1 MSPLS
6 RLIRGFR
13 NKYPYFTQIL
23 LEGAAKAALAYSFVQ
38 VTTAYLSRPMP
49 QWLRAA
55 FGGHKPPAREA
66 FPVESYVGAGT
77 DKKQHEG
84 KSKRAIDSTVHVIG
98 YTPHQ

>member
-1 MSPLS
+1 
-6 RLIRGFR
+6 
-13 NKYPYFTQIL
+13 
-23 LEGAAKAALAYSFVQ
+23 
-38 VTTAYLSRPMP
+38 MP
-49 QWLRAA
+49 QWLAAA
-55 FGGHKPPAREA
+55 FGGHIPPAEEA